1 VLVVGSPPAIGGQR
15 GSIVAPRT
23 AREFAQFPGSIR
35 AARLT
40 SPFGKA
46 SISVREMEDRNLFIS
61 SCSRRQLARRKPTRS
76 TGTWPLTIM
85 MLALVVAVAAVLATR
100 GIV

>member
-1 VLVVGSPPAIGGQR
+1 MEER
-15 GSIVAPRT
+15 GP
-23 AREFAQFPGSIR
+23 
-35 AARLT
+35 
-40 SPFGKA
+40 
-46 SISVREMEDRNLFIS
+46 FIS

-85 MLALVVAVAAVLATR
+85 MLALVVAVAVVLATR